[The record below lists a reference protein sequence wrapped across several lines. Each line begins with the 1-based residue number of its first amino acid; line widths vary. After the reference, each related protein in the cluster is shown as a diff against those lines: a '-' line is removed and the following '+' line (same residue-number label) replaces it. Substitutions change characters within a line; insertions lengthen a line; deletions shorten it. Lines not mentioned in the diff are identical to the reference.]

1 MVSVTTEKPVLPSH
15 KHIATMDM
23 NKIKTRHD
31 TIKTW
36 EQWVQKTKT
45 SKTMG
50 TQDEDKQNNGYTR
63 RRQAKQKTQHNM
75 CWTSLQIRHEPSY
88 KHDWLIVEGIKVKI
102 TS

>member
-63 RRQAKQKTQHNM
+63 RRQAKQWVHKTK
-75 CWTSLQIRHEPSY
+75 TSKTKNTTQYVL
-88 KHDWLIVEGIKVKI
+88 DI
-102 TS
+102 TTNKT